1 MRRSEPSVSLYDRS
15 KQRQSRHTIR
25 TLPVVNRIKRLI
37 KIVMGFTVLAIGVAM
52 LALPGPGWL
61 TIAVGLAILAG
72 EYVWARRLLDRLK
85 EAGSRIG
92 DKLRPKNRA

>member
-1 MRRSEPSVSLYDRS
+1 MNRCTTTRGTFASSVA
-15 KQRQSRHTIR
+15 HT
-25 TLPVVNRIKRLI
+25 PVVTRIKRLI

-85 EAGSRIG
+85 EAGGRIG
-92 DKLRPKNRA
+92 DKLRPKSRA

>member
-1 MRRSEPSVSLYDRS
+1 
-15 KQRQSRHTIR
+15 
-25 TLPVVNRIKRLI
+25 
-37 KIVMGFTVLAIGVAM
+37 M

-85 EAGSRIG
+85 EAGGRIG
-92 DKLRPKNRA
+92 DKLRPKKRA